1 MESWFLKFG
10 RHSKLQHFPRHW
22 RLLSWCTTN
31 EWAKLEGDLLGLTG
45 FPSEK
50 SLTKTLGTPDTQY
63 HVTKNVGFS
72 NEKTWHLAAHESF
85 IHAKWWNHSQ
95 LVSFAF
101 CAVLG
106 PNPNYG
112 QFFSLPVIQLSSPQ
126 PSCRQ
131 WFFFWGAETKVN
143 SSCHLFFL
151 NLQHFSRWAI
161 KPRHP
166 ARGFGSQFLNEDWD
180 HNSVL
185 YLSWK
190 LNLRRDLDL
199 LLNCCS
205 MHIQFPLNSFK
216 IWSTSPKIHSLLCA
230 SEKAIECWREPKAKS
245 WAVKRSGPLVWSWL
259 SQLLLL

>member
-1 MESWFLKFG
+1 MLRLCAWYFEARFVTTKETTVKRFCVRVQDICKKGMESWFLKFG
-10 RHSKLQHFPRHW
+10 RHSKLQHFPRQW

-50 SLTKTLGTPDTQY
+50 SLTETLGTPDTQY
-63 HVTKNVGFS
+63 HVTKNVGSS

-106 PNPNYG
+106 PNPNCG

-131 WFFFWGAETKVN
+131 WFFFWELRPRSTRHVT
-143 SSCHLFFL
+143 
-151 NLQHFSRWAI
+151 FS
-161 KPRHP
+161 
-166 ARGFGSQFLNEDWD
+166 F
-180 HNSVL
+180 
-185 YLSWK
+185 
-190 LNLRRDLDL
+190 
-199 LLNCCS
+199 
-205 MHIQFPLNSFK
+205 
-216 IWSTSPKIHSLLCA
+216 
-230 SEKAIECWREPKAKS
+230 
-245 WAVKRSGPLVWSWL
+245 
-259 SQLLLL
+259 